1 MTIQTGWKAVMCA
14 LAAVMLAVCPSPFF
28 IAQASPDE
36 GEERSGSD
44 AHPPATERLARSE
57 ERTLASLVSGRDT
70 TRTLS
75 RTTRELRI
83 PFRLAPGAMPEG
95 AELVLAA
102 RPRSRNSGGRLEAF
116 IAGARTIALSPRAEN
131 FEARFALYSESL
143 SDGENLLVIRFDAG
157 EADGWEIDLR
167 ASRLRITAMP
177 GSGHDSLAS
186 LETALAAHFAAPRRV
201 HIDASGAGRD
211 QLAVEALT
219 AQGLALRMGEAPVLV
234 GRADAAELVV
244 RAGIDPLSPGA
255 SISLADPFTLRL
267 AGSDATNVAAAAR
280 MFAARSLA
288 GTEARMTP
296 ATALSAP
303 QLVRVRDR
311 ERPNAAGLQALA
323 EAGAP
328 FSRERGGRA
337 AIVIAADSAEDR
349 LGGLTLLSRAAL
361 ASGSA
366 WLYAWY
372 GAELETVPAGHDL
385 MVLGPLGQLDD
396 RLLRSAPA
404 EVRAA
409 AQAASRRIPR
419 PRRSYGSTA
428 FAAEGTAA
436 TGAVTGIAGLYND
449 ADGRTVVLVTS
460 PEGADFS
467 RAARRLARSDLW
479 TGLSGQAMLWDSGT
493 LTAFGP
499 TANSGLPL
507 RERVSEIFR
516 THDRL
521 LAGLAFGL
529 AVLLLLAGS
538 SVNRRSTA
546 RS

>member
-36 GEERSGSD
+36 GEERSDS
-44 AHPPATERLARSE
+44 AAQPPAAERLARSE
-57 ERTLASLVSGRDT
+57 ERTLASLLPARDA

-75 RTTRELRI
+75 RSTRELRI
-83 PFRLAPGAMPEG
+83 PFTLAPGAMPEG

-102 RPRSRNSGGRLEAF
+102 RPRSGHSGGRLEAF
-116 IAGARTIALSPRAEN
+116 IAGARTIALSPRAES
-131 FEARFALYSESL
+131 FEARFSLYSESL
-143 SDGENLLVIRFDAG
+143 SEGENLLVIRFDAG
-157 EADGWEIDLR
+157 EADGWDIDLR
-167 ASRLRITAMP
+167 ASRLRITALP
-177 GSGHDSLAS
+177 ASGHNSLAA
-186 LETALAAHFAAPRRV
+186 LETALGAHFAAPRRV

-234 GRADAAELVV
+234 SRPEAAELVV

-267 AGSDATNVAAAAR
+267 AGADATNVTAAAR
-280 MFAARSLA
+280 LFAARSLS
-288 GTEARMTP
+288 GTETRMTP
-296 ATALSAP
+296 ATALNAP
-303 QLVRVRDR
+303 QLVRMRDR

-337 AIVIAADSAEDR
+337 AILIAAETNEDR

-372 GAELETVPAGHDL
+372 GAEMESVPAGHDL
-385 MVLGPLGQLDD
+385 MVMGPLSQLDNA
-396 RLLRSAPA
+396 LMRSAPA
-404 EVRAA
+404 ELRAA
-409 AQAASRRIPR
+409 AEAASRRIPR
-419 PRRSYGSTA
+419 ERRSYGSTA

-436 TGAVTGIAGLYND
+436 TGAVTGIAGLYSD
-449 ADGRTVVLVTS
+449 AQGRTVVLVTS

-479 TGLSGQAMLWDSGT
+479 SGLSGQAMLWDAGT

-499 TANSGLPL
+499 TANSGQSLGEQFAAL
-507 RERVSEIFR
+507 FR
-516 THDRL
+516 AHDRL
-521 LAGLAFGL
+521 LAGIAFGL

-538 SVNRRSTA
+538 AVNRRSTA
-546 RS
+546 RG